1 LEKKK
6 EEWPIS
12 FLARYRADNEC
23 VIWKSGF
30 GCLAGWDLS
39 DDRNVVA
46 HRRNCGKEAL
56 QGSWGAVVDVISG
69 ESVFFVAAF
78 AFGEFG
84 MGDSPQL
91 RPAGSG

>member
-30 GCLAGWDLS
+30 GCLAVWDLS

-46 HRRNCGKEAL
+46 HRRNCGKEAIYK
-56 QGSWGAVVDVISG
+56 AVFADAYRKMGFSG
-69 ESVFFVAAF
+69 RKLAAL
-78 AFGEFG
+78 AEFG
-84 MGDSPQL
+84 I
-91 RPAGSG
+91 

>member
-1 LEKKK
+1 MGVSRGVTVSWVLLL
-6 EEWPIS
+6 PV
-12 FLARYRADNEC
+12 RY
-23 VIWKSGF
+23 
-30 GCLAGWDLS
+30 CLAVG
-39 DDRNVVA
+39 
-46 HRRNCGKEAL
+46 RNCGKEAL

-91 RPAGSG
+91 RPAGQGKTLCGNEEDGNLVV